1 VGSNGVS
8 LGLGG
13 IRSYEL
19 ECFSFVGESAM
30 GRWDG
35 WSGGEMGWMEWW
47 GDGMWLGW
55 DRGEGE
61 RDICCEDDTAGVW
74 VMRLLKWE

>member
-1 VGSNGVS
+1 LACAVGQYGASSYIYVGSNGVS
-8 LGLGG
+8 PGLGG

-35 WSGGEMGWMEWW
+35 WSGGEMGC
-47 GDGMWLGW
+47 GW
-55 DRGEGE
+55 DGTEERGSVIYVAKMILREFGS
-61 RDICCEDDTAGVW
+61 
-74 VMRLLKWE
+74 

>member
-1 VGSNGVS
+1 
-8 LGLGG
+8 LGG

-35 WSGGEMGWMEWW
+35 WSDGEMGC
-47 GDGMWLGW
+47 GW
-55 DRGEGE
+55 DGTEERGSV
-61 RDICCEDDTAGVW
+61 IYVAK
-74 VMRLLKWE
+74 MILWEFGS